1 LKSSIVGREWLL
13 SLSTAAPA
21 DQIDHI
27 VEAGFKAIIKGES
40 PSFIEYVEIHA
51 KISDPTVLYIFW
63 HSHKICQMKP
73 KEPGRALTLFRTA
86 ANLNGEFGQLMLYT
100 SCYSGNGVPKDFE
113 TAALWYAKA
122 AEHGNITAHRK
133 LGECIQWAATS
144 RGSSGRPLLTT
155 PSGGKRRRHA
165 GKRDLPYIHRAG
177 VGTKKDDA
185 FKCCALAANKVDK
198 LAQRILGFNLRSL

>member
-1 LKSSIVGREWLL
+1 ML

-63 HSHKICQMKP
+63 HSHKIGQMKP

-113 TAALWYAKA
+113 TAAL
-122 AEHGNITAHRK
+122 
-133 LGECIQWAATS
+133 
-144 RGSSGRPLLTT
+144 
-155 PSGGKRRRHA
+155 
-165 GKRDLPYIHRAG
+165 
-177 VGTKKDDA
+177 
-185 FKCCALAANKVDK
+185 
-198 LAQRILGFNLRSL
+198 